1 MACADEVDTFAEA
14 GRQNEDRK
22 ATMQQRTLPFDNT
35 PIIARVSPLC
45 FWGGGVYDT
54 KQLHNRRTGRAL
66 PAR

>member
-35 PIIARVSPLC
+35 PIIA
-45 FWGGGVYDT
+45 
-54 KQLHNRRTGRAL
+54 Q
-66 PAR
+66 